1 MSRAPTDPDSTGT
14 PLTQE
19 ELLQVVITREEIRD
33 VEFDWFAADTRGHV
47 AQFLAAGDDTVPE
60 AALQSEG
67 LLERT
72 HVWID
77 VRPETEDPNAPAGG
91 FDEHL
96 TPAQRRGA
104 FVYDR
109 IPGRAGVYR
118 LVAAPRTPFTL
129 SDMPANLQAYLNTLR
144 LNVTFGAPHLFI
156 GPDGRAH
163 EVTPDPET
171 PPAT

>member
-1 MSRAPTDPDSTGT
+1 MSHAPTDPDSTGT
-14 PLTQE
+14 PLTEE
-19 ELLQVVITREEIRD
+19 ELLQIVITREEIRN

-77 VRPETEDPNAPAGG
+77 LRPETEAPNAPAGG

-96 TPAQRRGA
+96 TPPQRRGA

-109 IPGRAGVYR
+109 LPGQAGVYR
-118 LVAAPRTPFTL
+118 LVAAPRAPFTL
-129 SDMPANLQAYLNTLR
+129 SDMPAHLQAYLDTLR
-144 LNVTFGAPHLFI
+144 LNVTFGAPLLFI
-156 GPDGRAH
+156 GPDGGAH
-163 EVTPDPET
+163 EVTPDGQSPHPT
-171 PPAT
+171 